1 MALLSYLVKREK
13 KKGTVQHEEAPIGQK
28 TEHISMVEQII

>member
-1 MALLSYLVKREK
+1 MALLSYLVKKK
-13 KKGTVQHEEAPIGQK
+13 KKGTVQHEEAPIGQE